1 MIPDVAERT
10 AELPEIC
17 KRYHV
22 ARLDIYGKAATADCL
37 GDNDRLSFLV
47 DFQPDVGE
55 VAYVDAYF
63 GLLETLEELFGL
75 PVKLMTTY
83 ALATNQYAR
92 PIDEATKVKLYG
104 D

>member
-17 KRYHV
+17 QRYHV
-22 ARLDIYGKAATADCL
+22 ARLDIYGNAATADFLAETDCLTFLVEFQFLPL
-37 GDNDRLSFLV
+37 GDYFDT
-47 DFQPDVGE
+47 
-55 VAYVDAYF
+55 YF
-63 GLLETLEELFGL
+63 GLLESLEELFGL

-83 ALATNQYAR
+83 ALVTNPYAR
-92 PIDEATKVKLYG
+92 PIDEATKMKLYG

>member
-10 AELPEIC
+10 AELSEFC

-22 ARLDIYGKAATADCL
+22 ARLDLYGKAVTADSL
-37 GDNDRLSFLV
+37 TENDSLNFLV
-47 DFQPDVGE
+47 DFEPSARS
-55 VAYVDAYF
+55 AYADAYF
-63 GLLETLEELFGL
+63 GLLESLEELFGL

-83 ALATNQYAR
+83 ALATNPYAR
-92 PIDEATKVKLYG
+92 PIDEAAKVKVYG

>member
-10 AELPEIC
+10 AELSEFC
-17 KRYHV
+17 QRYHV
-22 ARLDIYGKAATADCL
+22 ARLDIYGKAVTADYL
-37 GDNDRLSFLV
+37 GENDRLSFLV
-47 DFQPDVGE
+47 DFQPDVDG

-83 ALATNQYAR
+83 ALATNPYAR

>member
-17 KRYHV
+17 QRHHV
-22 ARLDIYGKAATADCL
+22 ARLDLYGKAVTADSL
-37 GDNDRLSFLV
+37 TENDSLNFLV
-47 DFQPDVGE
+47 DFKPSARS
-55 VAYVDAYF
+55 AYGDAYF
-63 GLLETLEELFGL
+63 GLLESLEALFGL

-83 ALATNQYAR
+83 ALETNPYAR
-92 PIDEATKVKLYG
+92 PIEEATKVKVYG